1 MKDYSLQFVT
11 AKRLLD
17 DYYKA
22 MIAQNGNAA
31 YEIATNLI
39 EVVLKLQDIAG
50 EDKKV

>member
-22 MIAQNGNAA
+22 MIAQDKPNA
-31 YEIATNLI
+31 YEIANNLV
-39 EVVLKLQDIAG
+39 EVALKLEDIAH
-50 EDKKV
+50 DNS

>member
-22 MIAQNGNAA
+22 MIAQNGNLA

-39 EVVLKLQDIAG
+39 EVSLKLQDIAG

>member
-22 MIAQNGNAA
+22 MIAQNGQLA
-31 YEIATNLI
+31 YEVATNLI
-39 EVVLKLQDIAG
+39 EVALKLQDIAG
-50 EDKKV
+50 ENKKV